1 MARFRNYILPVITFM
16 TLAVMNGWSRPVP
29 DSSTADIR
37 SLKVYS
43 SHAGELGDAV
53 VLLDGGEL
61 TVEFDELSSERR
73 YMRYSLTHCNA
84 DWKPSGLVESEYLDG
99 FNEGTVDDFEF
110 SRATT
115 VQYIHY
121 RFTLPNE
128 QVRFTVSGNYILKIY
143 DESDPEETLI
153 ETRFKVVE
161 QNVKLKESFVT
172 SRTDVDYNDRH
183 QQLSFTIEPFD
194 LPSRDP
200 FNDFTVTVTQNNSP
214 STTVTVPHPL
224 SVSGLGMVYDHLP
237 QLIFPAGNEYR
248 RFETVSTRMSG
259 MNVAG
264 VEYHG
269 PYYHAWVG
277 PDVPRAG
284 GPYLYDSTQHG
295 RYLVRERDSDRSDT
309 EADYL
314 VTHFTLQSDPIAGA
328 DVYIEGD
335 LTSRSPAG
343 RATMEYNPETGCYE
357 TALLLKQGSYNY
369 RYLVNDSKG
378 IISPAAIEGDFYNTT
393 NEYQVAVYYR
403 LPGDR
408 YDRLVG
414 YFVLNSF

>member
-43 SHAGELGDAV
+43 SPAGELGDAV

-143 DESDPEETLI
+143 DESDPEEI
-153 ETRFKVVE
+153 R
-161 QNVKLKESFVT
+161 
-172 SRTDVDYNDRH
+172 
-183 QQLSFTIEPFD
+183 
-194 LPSRDP
+194 
-200 FNDFTVTVTQNNSP
+200 
-214 STTVTVPHPL
+214 
-224 SVSGLGMVYDHLP
+224 
-237 QLIFPAGNEYR
+237 
-248 RFETVSTRMSG
+248 
-259 MNVAG
+259 
-264 VEYHG
+264 
-269 PYYHAWVG
+269 
-277 PDVPRAG
+277 
-284 GPYLYDSTQHG
+284 
-295 RYLVRERDSDRSDT
+295 
-309 EADYL
+309 
-314 VTHFTLQSDPIAGA
+314 
-328 DVYIEGD
+328 
-335 LTSRSPAG
+335 
-343 RATMEYNPETGCYE
+343 
-357 TALLLKQGSYNY
+357 
-369 RYLVNDSKG
+369 
-378 IISPAAIEGDFYNTT
+378 
-393 NEYQVAVYYR
+393 
-403 LPGDR
+403 
-408 YDRLVG
+408 
-414 YFVLNSF
+414 